1 MEFHD
6 LAWWEEQLG
15 LDKAGRAQLEKD
27 LQTVKKEF
35 PKPDG
40 SHPEEQLEKEYAEL
54 LDAKGV
60 AWGKIFD
67 ALGVGDSLD
76 GLARMESFVGGV
88 FSSELAPGLEGC
100 LYAGGASVDGA
111 PVDGS
116 VVFMWKVMDSYGGH
130 GYISSTEAGRLMN
143 DEGFQQSL
151 ADRFPSLIR
160 DRLGGDPSK
169 TDAAGRPRSGWS
181 RASSLFDSD
190 TGVLG
195 RGEDGDVPGLN
206 DHFSER
212 YVSSLR
218 GPDVETFFMGDPV
231 NDKGSVKVS
240 AWKRQTFGEWFPEVF
255 RVPLHVLCA

>member
-27 LQTVKKEF
+27 LQTVRKE
-35 PKPDG
+35 PPDMKN
-40 SHPEEQLEKEYAEL
+40 ETEYSKWLGEMR
-54 LDAKGV
+54 G
-60 AWGKIFD
+60 AWGRTFD

-88 FSSELAPGLEGC
+88 FSSELAPELEGC
-100 LYAGGASVDGA
+100 LYAGGMFVDDHFG
-111 PVDGS
+111 
-116 VVFMWKVMDSYGGH
+116 FMWQVMGSYEGH

-160 DRLGGDPSK
+160 DRLGGDPSE
-169 TDAAGRPRSGWS
+169 TDPGTRKRRSGWS
-181 RASSLFDSD
+181 RAGSLFDSD

-206 DHFSER
+206 DYFSER

-218 GPDVETFFMGDPV
+218 GQDVETFFMGDPV
-231 NDKGSVKVS
+231 NDNGSVKVS
-240 AWKRQTFGEWFPEVF
+240 MRTELDALLKND
-255 RVPLHVLCA
+255 RVKTVNGVSKGLIAANPCFCRH

>member
-15 LDKAGRAQLEKD
+15 LDKAGRAQLEED
-27 LQTVKKEF
+27 LQTVRKE
-35 PKPDG
+35 PPDMKNETEYSKWLG
-40 SHPEEQLEKEYAEL
+40 EMRGAWKE
-54 LDAKGV
+54 
-60 AWGKIFD
+60 IFD

-76 GLARMESFVGGV
+76 GLARMESFIVGE
-88 FSSELAPGLEGC
+88 FSSELDPGLEGC
-100 LYAGGASVDGA
+100 LYAGGMSVGGRA
-111 PVDGS
+111 G
-116 VVFMWKVMDSYGGH
+116 FMWKVMGSYEGH

-160 DRLGGDPSK
+160 DRLGGDPSE
-169 TDAAGRPRSGWS
+169 TDPGTRKRRSGWS
-181 RASSLFDSD
+181 RACRLFDSD

-195 RGEDGDVPGLN
+195 RGGDGDVPGLN
-206 DHFSER
+206 DYFSER

-231 NDKGSVKVS
+231 NDDGSVKVS
-240 AWKRQTFGEWFPEVF
+240 MRTELGALLKNKNVETVNGVRKGLIAANPCFC
-255 RVPLHVLCA
+255 RR

>member
-27 LQTVKKEF
+27 MQTARKE
-35 PKPDG
+35 PPDMKN
-40 SHPEEQLEKEYAEL
+40 ETEYSKWLSEMR
-54 LDAKGV
+54 G
-60 AWGKIFD
+60 AWSRTFD
-67 ALGVGDSLD
+67 TLGVGDSLD
-76 GLARMESFVGGV
+76 GLARMESFIGGE
-88 FSSELAPGLEGC
+88 FSSELDPELEGC
-100 LYAGGASVDGA
+100 LYAGGMSVDRRAGL
-111 PVDGS
+111 
-116 VVFMWKVMDSYGGH
+116 MWKVMGSYEGH
-130 GYISSTEAGRLMN
+130 GYISSTETGRLMN

-151 ADRFPSLIR
+151 ADQFPSLIR
-160 DRLGGDPSK
+160 DRLGGDPGK

-195 RGEDGDVPGLN
+195 RGGNGDVPGLN
-206 DHFSER
+206 DYFSER

-231 NDKGSVKVS
+231 NDNGSVKVS
-240 AWKRQTFGEWFPEVF
+240 AWKRQTFGEWFPEVV
-255 RVPLHVLCA
+255 RVSLHVLCA